1 MPATPP
7 RLALATLAAAALALA
22 VPWPPVWVEAAFA
35 SSVYPAWQRAATS
48 ATNLV
53 PFAAFDLVL
62 IGVVGALVA
71 SSTRAW
77 RRAGDGRARKALA
90 SIVAALTAVAAVYLW
105 FLLSWGFNYQRLPVA
120 ARLGIDRGRA
130 TPERLAAFADGTV
143 AELNRLHP
151 LAHRAAWPDAP
162 ALAARLAPAFRRALP
177 SVGASPDVVPG
188 RPKWSL
194 LQPYLRW
201 GGIDGVTNPF
211 VPEVVLN
218 HDLLPVEWPF
228 TVAHEWGHL
237 AGLAH
242 EAEASYLGWLTCLAG
257 DEHAQYSARL
267 WAFAHIFHALPEER
281 RLAMSN
287 RLEEGPRR
295 DLRAI
300 AARSAQSVRFVR
312 TLSWTAYDR
321 YLKSNRVSEG
331 LASYDA
337 AIVLILARL
346 PENRHIPR

>member
-1 MPATPP
+1 M
-7 RLALATLAAAALALA
+7 
-22 VPWPPVWVEAAFA
+22 
-35 SSVYPAWQRAATS
+35 YPAWQRAATS
-48 ATNLV
+48 VTNLV
-53 PFAAFDLVL
+53 PIATFDLVL
-62 IGVVGALVA
+62 A
-71 SSTRAW
+71 
-77 RRAGDGRARKALA
+77 
-90 SIVAALTAVAAVYLW
+90 AALTALCLAGIRGWRRAEGGRGRRAGAAALAVLAVAAAIYLW
-105 FLLSWGFNYQRLPVA
+105 FLISWGLNYQRLPLA
-120 ARLGIDRGRA
+120 TRIGIDRGRA
-130 TPERLAAFADGTV
+130 TPARLAAFADETL

-151 LAHRAAWPDAP
+151 LAHHGAWPDRSAVM
-162 ALAARLAPAFRRALP
+162 ARLAPAFQAALP
-177 SVGASPDVVPG
+177 EAGAAAGVVPG

-211 VPEVVLN
+211 LPEVILN

-242 EAEASYLGWLTCLAG
+242 EAEASYLGWLTCLGG

-267 WAFAHIFHALPEER
+267 WAFAHIFAAVPPDD
-281 RLAMSN
+281 RLRLSN
-287 RLEEGPRR
+287 RLDPGPRR
-295 DLRAI
+295 DLHAV
-300 AARSAQSVRFVR
+300 AARSARSVRIVR
-312 TLSWTAYDR
+312 QVSWSAYDR

-346 PENRHIPR
+346 PEVRHAPQ